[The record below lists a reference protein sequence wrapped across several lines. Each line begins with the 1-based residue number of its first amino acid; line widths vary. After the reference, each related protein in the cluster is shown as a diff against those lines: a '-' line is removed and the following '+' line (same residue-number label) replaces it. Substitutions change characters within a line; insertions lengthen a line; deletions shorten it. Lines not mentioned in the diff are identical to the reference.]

1 MTNDLEGGIR
11 VRRFN
16 VGDLV
21 KISSM
26 PFSTFRRF
34 NSKIIDR
41 EDGGVTFQV
50 TQVYPDFCEV
60 TDPSSGR
67 MHPVCNC
74 DLIDV

>member
-1 MTNDLEGGIR
+1 MKNYLEGGIHTQY
-11 VRRFN
+11 FN
-16 VGDLV
+16 VGDSV

-34 NSKIIDR
+34 NSKISER
-41 EDGGVTFQV
+41 EDGDVIFQV
-50 TQVYPDFCEV
+50 TQVYHDFCEV
-60 TDPSSGR
+60 TNPSSGR